1 LLTHITPESAQK
13 FGHLHSCIR
22 AKIHRC
28 PQEQVVPGRPKG
40 SIDVRN
46 ASAPRRLL
54 DALAERLDWRRI
66 PGPPDGDEAGAEVVR
81 RNEERLSRMLAFIR
95 VAVVPFLA
103 VPLLTWDRLPR
114 PWIILITL
122 PAAAV
127 EAGLFLRRVRRR
139 KEFKDDVLLA
149 VGDAAFCVLLMLA
162 GSRAGFAGQRN
173 QLLTEFVP
181 FSLVSPAIVAFIGGL
196 RRWALG
202 AVAVLA
208 GTWVLAVW
216 PDITPKLGSDVL
228 GFIVW
233 YLAGLAV
240 ATLLRGMA
248 AQIARATARALEQQQ
263 LLDLALHRQHVEERL
278 HHGVLP
284 ILDHIARNPA
294 LTLEERR
301 AASRGSLWTR
311 NLFAVE
317 GSDPSTF
324 GHRVRETAD
333 HFLDLGLMLEHKLY
347 LDADPPPEVGRVL
360 LEGAAEA
367 LNNALKHAGD
377 GVEVVLQVISEPGY
391 LLMSVIDAGRG
402 FDRAST
408 PHGVGYASTLPA
420 VESIGAHF
428 ELLSEPGIGT
438 RVRLEWR
445 AGTDNQ

>member
-1 LLTHITPESAQK
+1 MRQ
-13 FGHLHSCIR
+13 
-22 AKIHRC
+22 
-28 PQEQVVPGRPKG
+28 
-40 SIDVRN
+40 
-46 ASAPRRLL
+46 ASAPRRLF

-66 PGPPDGDEAGAEVVR
+66 PEPSAGDDVGAGVVR
-81 RNEERLSRMLAFIR
+81 QNEERLSRMLAFIR

-103 VPLLTWDRLPR
+103 VPLLSWDRLPR
-114 PWIILITL
+114 PWIVLIAL
-122 PAAAV
+122 PASAV

-139 KEFKDDVLLA
+139 GGFKDDVLLA

-202 AVAVLA
+202 VVALLA

-248 AQIARATARALEQQQ
+248 AQIAQATARAREAQARALEQRQ
-263 LLDLALHRQHVEERL
+263 LLDLALHRRHVEKRL
-278 HHGVLP
+278 HDGVLP
-284 ILDHIARNPA
+284 ILDHIAHNPT
-294 LTLEERR
+294 LSLEERR
-301 AASRGSLWTR
+301 AASRGSLWAR
-311 NLFAVE
+311 DLFAAQ
-317 GSDPSTF
+317 GNGPGTF
-324 GHRVRETAD
+324 GRSVRETAN
-333 HFLDLGLMLEHKLY
+333 HFLDMGLMLEHKLY
-347 LDADPPPEVGRVL
+347 FDADPPPEVGRVL

-377 GVEVVLQVISEPGY
+377 DVEVVLLVVSEPDH
-391 LLMSVIDAGRG
+391 LLVSVIDAGCG
-402 FDRAST
+402 FDRAKT
-408 PHGVGYASTLPA
+408 PRRVGYTTTLPA
-420 VESIGAHF
+420 VASVGAHL
-428 ELLSEPGIGT
+428 ELLTEPGTGT
-438 RVRLEWR
+438 RVTLEWHR
-445 AGTDNQ
+445 GTDGR